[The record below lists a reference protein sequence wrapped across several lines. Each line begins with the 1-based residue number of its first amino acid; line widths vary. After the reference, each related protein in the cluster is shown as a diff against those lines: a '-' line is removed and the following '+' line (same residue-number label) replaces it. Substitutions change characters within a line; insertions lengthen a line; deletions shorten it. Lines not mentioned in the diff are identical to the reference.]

1 MEGGR
6 RRRGGGTRV
15 PSEVHLHRRG
25 RSSTPVDVA
34 ESRNARG
41 SGESSASTRR
51 RAQPAGHAARNAARA
66 RLQGAGSRGRRGRNR
81 RFHPAPRPDTSWC
94 SRANPRASESAACR
108 ADGENLPHARGA
120 DARSAP
126 CAAGGAGSPGASA
139 AARCAWAAAAR
150 QARRA
155 RRGKLRLNRTAP
167 RGPGSRRALAWWPA
181 FAPPSPVS
189 RLRAKIS
196 GALRG
201 SSGATAACSL
211 PLGVPCPQFWGV
223 PWCALSPKKDD
234 GSDVQRL
241 HTGEGAVGAAGPC
254 ECAAAPR
261 LAAPGH
267 AARAHTPAE
276 VCPGRWTEVVVLWY
290 SQRAGMACGATAAD
304 RRARWQL
311 LDWPQGGSLASS
323 EVRRHPACAR
333 RAAKPCRAPR
343 FFAGPAAARRGPV

>member
-196 GALRG
+196 GALRV
-201 SSGATAACSL
+201 SSAATAAFLLPSL
-211 PLGVPCPQFWGV
+211 PLATGCS
-223 PWCALSPKKDD
+223 LSPILGCSLVCAQPKK
-234 GSDVQRL
+234 GRRQR
-241 HTGEGAVGAAGPC
+241 C
-254 ECAAAPR
+254 
-261 LAAPGH
+261 
-267 AARAHTPAE
+267 
-276 VCPGRWTEVVVLWY
+276 
-290 SQRAGMACGATAAD
+290 S
-304 RRARWQL
+304 
-311 LDWPQGGSLASS
+311 ASS
-323 EVRRHPACAR
+323 HR
-333 RAAKPCRAPR
+333 
-343 FFAGPAAARRGPV
+343 